1 MSNIDNIIA
10 DITEVNQTYGFWI
23 RDEDGNLKDDI
34 VCGEVIPF
42 LEELKEYEVE
52 MSQADI
58 KDMMNFWD
66 SNFDVHRSWH
76 NGNNYWRDNTYNCN
90 ANIDHD
96 IDYRIVESAHDG
108 VWFAFMVHR
117 YGDVRGNYTDW
128 AVCKFNYVE
137 SIFELESVMQYK
149 DIIGKYV
156 ADINIF
162 TEGYEVYDYIND
174 KDVGT
179 FYDVEVD
186 DLLNSIA
193 ELEGEN

>member
-10 DITEVNQTYGFWI
+10 DIEEVNQTYGFWI
-23 RDEDGNLKDDI
+23 RDEHGNLKDDVI
-34 VCGEVIPF
+34 CGEVIPF

-58 KDMMNFWD
+58 KDVINVRN
-66 SNFDVHRSWH
+66 S
-76 NGNNYWRDNTYNCN
+76 GKYNTYNCS
-90 ANIDHD
+90 AKIDHD
-96 IDYRIVESAHDG
+96 IEYRIIESAHDE

-137 SIFELESVMQYK
+137 SIFELESVIQYK

-162 TEGYEVYDYIND
+162 SEGYEVYDYIND
-174 KDVGT
+174 KDIGT
-179 FYDVEVD
+179 FYDIEID

>member
-1 MSNIDNIIA
+1 MSNIENIIA
-10 DITEVNQTYGFWI
+10 DIEEVNQTYGFWI
-23 RDEDGNLKDDI
+23 RDEHGNLKDDV
-34 VCGEVIPF
+34 VCGEVISF

-128 AVCKFNYVE
+128 AVCKFDYVE

-179 FYDVEVD
+179 FYDIEVD

>member
-10 DITEVNQTYGFWI
+10 DINEVNKSYDFWI
-23 RDEDGNLKDDI
+23 RDEKGELKDDVI
-34 VCGEVIPF
+34 CGEVIPF
-42 LEELKEYEVE
+42 LESLKDYEVD
-52 MSQADI
+52 MSQSEI

-66 SNFDVHRSWH
+66 SNFSEPKYKR
-76 NGNNYWRDNTYNCN
+76 NNTYNYN

-96 IDYRIVESAHDG
+96 IDYRIVESEHDG
-108 VWFAFMVHR
+108 IWLAFMVHR

-128 AVCKFNYVE
+128 AVCKFDYVE
-137 SIFELESVMQYK
+137 SIFELESIMQYK

-179 FYDVEVD
+179 FYDIEVD
-186 DLLNSIA
+186 DLLNSIT
-193 ELEGEN
+193 ELKGEN

>member
-1 MSNIDNIIA
+1 MSNIENSIA
-10 DITEVNQTYGFWI
+10 DIEEVNQTYGFWI
-23 RDEDGNLKDDI
+23 RDEHGNLKDDVI
-34 VCGEVIPF
+34 CGEVIPF

-66 SNFDVHRSWH
+66 SNFDIHRSWH

-96 IDYRIVESAHDG
+96 IDYRIVESTHDG

-117 YGDVRGNYTDW
+117 YGDVRVNYTDW
-128 AVCKFNYVE
+128 AMCKFEDEEEFYGLE
-137 SIFELESVMQYK
+137 SIMQYK
-149 DIIGKYV
+149 QINERYV

-162 TEGYEVYDYIND
+162 SESFNVYDCI
-174 KDVGT
+174 KGEDVGE
-179 FYDVEVD
+179 FWDIEVES
-186 DLLNSIA
+186 LLKSI
-193 ELEGEN
+193 EERG

>member
-1 MSNIDNIIA
+1 MSNIENIIA
-10 DITEVNQTYGFWI
+10 DIEEINQTYGFWI
-23 RDEDGNLKDDI
+23 RDEHGNLKDDV

-52 MSQADI
+52 MSQANI

-66 SNFDVHRSWH
+66 SNFDVHR
-76 NGNNYWRDNTYNCN
+76 NNTYNCN
-90 ANIDHD
+90 ANIDHN
-96 IDYRIVESAHDG
+96 IDYRIAKSTHDS
-108 VWFAFMVHR
+108 VLIAFMVHR
-117 YGDVRGNYTDW
+117 YGDVRANYTDW
-128 AVCKFNYVE
+128 AVCKFDYVE

-149 DIIGKYV
+149 DIIDKYV

-179 FYDVEVD
+179 FYDVEVN
-186 DLLNSIA
+186 DLLKSIA
-193 ELEGEN
+193 KI

>member
-1 MSNIDNIIA
+1 MSNRENIIA
-10 DITEVNQTYGFWI
+10 DIKEVNQTYGFWI
-23 RDEDGNLKDDI
+23 RDGYGNLKDDVI
-34 VCGEVIPF
+34 CGEVIPF

-52 MSQADI
+52 MSQSDI

-66 SNFDVHRSWH
+66 SNFDRSR
-76 NGNNYWRDNTYNCN
+76 YTRDNTYNHN

-96 IDYRIVESAHDG
+96 IDYRIVESTHDG

-128 AVCKFNYVE
+128 AVCKFDYVE

-149 DIIGKYV
+149 NIIGKYV

-162 TEGYEVYDYIND
+162 SEGYEVYDYIND
-174 KDVGT
+174 KDVGI
-179 FYDVEVD
+179 FYDIEVD